1 MAESVIK
8 SYFPSQTASDEEKLG
23 YDYGLKI
30 ARAIEQEWF
39 KNDQGDNRFSS
50 NQSTFHEYRLY
61 ARGEQSIQK
70 YKDEL
75 AIDGD
80 LSYLNLDWKIVPI
93 IPKFVDIIANGIT
106 ERQFKIK
113 AFSVDEFGVNKKS
126 AYMDSLLRDMHTQE
140 LTEFAETNFGI
151 SLAEN
156 NPNTLPQ
163 SNDEFE
169 LHMML
174 DYKDTGEIAEEEAMS
189 KILGDNKYDQTYSRV
204 VYDLTTIGIG
214 AVKDRFSETEGIK
227 VDWVDPANL
236 VWSYTEDPY
245 FNDLYYAGEVKT
257 IHVNQLKKEYPW
269 LTMEDI
275 KDIQQQGAL
284 QNNYYNR
291 TSQNEIDS
299 NSVQLLYFEYKTV
312 LEEVYKMKTS
322 ASGGDR
328 AIQKDS
334 SFNPPADLQGDFS
347 RESIPYEVVMKGC
360 YVLGKDMMLEWEVA
374 DNQVRPKSSVQN
386 AKLSYSI
393 CTPRMYKGKIE
404 SLVSRITGF
413 ANMIQL
419 THLKIQQVLSRLT
432 PDGIYIDADGLA
444 EIDLGNGTNYNPAEA
459 VKMFF
464 QTGSII
470 GRSFTGE
477 GDMNPGKVPIQE
489 IQSNNG
495 GGKIQSLITTYNYYL
510 QMIRDT
516 TGLNEARDGST
527 PDERALVGVQK
538 MAAANSN
545 TATRH
550 IRDGALNITSDLVDS
565 LSLRLSDV
573 LEYAP
578 MREEWVQ
585 SLGAHNI
592 AILDELSELHLRD
605 FGIMIELMPDEEEKA
620 MLENNIQVALANG
633 LIDLDHAIDIREIRN
648 IKTANQM
655 LKLYKKQKFEQ
666 DQEAA
671 QANIQAQAQANAQT
685 QQVAAQAEMQKNQAI
700 EQAKQQTLLLQEQ
713 IQDRTL
719 QKEVLSKKELML
731 YEFQLGMQM
740 EEAKAKPTQKEKYM
754 EDRKDNRETVKRTGG
769 SGFESSGNDVIDGDI
784 NLGSFAP
791 R

>member
-573 LEYAP
+573 LEYTP